1 MNVSEQTLHQ
11 IERALR
17 KTTEK
22 CGSDSGEPRLTDL
35 YILVKQDSGEI
46 RVLDDDDNEITRC
59 VVEEW
64 IDNTSEDFYTDIQ
77 PLLQTCIHKLRE
89 PIEAMHLLRPFS
101 FVLVDEEHTN
111 TPNSISWTTT
121 RSSSTTTSWK
131 DSPKISMNSGISLRQ
146 NDAPLPLSHR
156 VIFTTPHV
164 QHHF

>member
-22 CGSDSGEPRLTDL
+22 CGPDSGEPRLTDL

-64 IDNTSEDFYTDIQ
+64 IDTTGEHFYTDIQ

-89 PIEAMHLLRPFS
+89 PIEAMHILRPFS

-111 TPNSISWTTT
+111 IAELYLVDDDTLIIDHNLMEGLAEDLDEFWN
-121 RSSSTTTSWK
+121 R
-131 DSPKISMNSGISLRQ
+131 L
-146 NDAPLPLSHR
+146 AAE
-156 VIFTTPHV
+156 
-164 QHHF
+164 

>member
-111 TPNSISWTTT
+111 IAELYLVDDDTLIIDHNLME
-121 RSSSTTTSWK
+121 
-131 DSPKISMNSGISLRQ
+131 DSPKISMNSGISSRQ